1 MKPYSN
7 DLRTRVIDAYQGQK
21 GSMRELAKRFFV
33 SLYFVWTLIVRYR
46 ETGKVDPKPHGGGQQ
61 SKIDESGLNVLC
73 EKVKQ
78 TPDATLKE
86 LQIHLQEKAQINVS
100 RATVGRVL
108 LKQGLPRKKKFTGN
122 GARHRKSQTTSRR
135 IQRRGQN
142 NKPL

>member
-7 DLRTRVIDAYQGQK
+7 DLRTRVVDAYQGQK

-33 SLYFVWTLIVRYR
+33 SLYFVWTLIARYR
-46 ETGKVDPKPHGGGQQ
+46 RTGKVDPKPHGGGQQ
-61 SKIDESGLNVLC
+61 SKIDESGLNVLH
-73 EKVKQ
+73 ELVKQ

-86 LQIHLQEKAQINVS
+86 LQIQLKEKKINVS

-108 LKQGLPRKKKFTGN
+108 FKEGLPRKKKFTGN
-122 GARHRKSQTTSRR
+122 RARHRESQTTSKR
-135 IQRRGQN
+135 IQRGGQN